1 MEVGSQHLN
10 DRRQVGV
17 VRVCLRHGD
26 PVGEVRH
33 LMIIVTKVISVMMMT
48 IKRMTS
54 FKSGNLGTKSLA
66 TQGEWR
72 NLLR

>member
-1 MEVGSQHLN
+1 MELRSQHLN

-17 VRVCLRHGD
+17 AWVCLRHSD

-33 LMIIVTKVISVMMMT
+33 LMISVTKVITVMMMT
-48 IKRMTS
+48 IKRITS